1 MLKNVLFFDA
11 LLTPKILTGLYWLLL
26 VLIIISG
33 VFVMISTS
41 VIGGFFSILGGVL
54 ATRICFEMI
63 MIAFKNNEY
72 LKKIAD
78 KS

>member
-1 MLKNVLFFDA
+1 MLKNVLFFDS
-11 LLTPKILTGLYWLLL
+11 LLTPKILTGLYWALL

-33 VFVMISTS
+33 VLVMVQASI
-41 VIGGFFSILGGVL
+41 IAGFFSIIGGCL
-54 ATRICFEMI
+54 TSRICFEMI

-72 LKKIAD
+72 LKKIAE

>member
-26 VLIIISG
+26 VFIIISG

-78 KS
+78 KP

>member
-78 KS
+78 KP

>member
-33 VFVMISTS
+33 VFVMVQTS
-41 VIGGFFSILGGVL
+41 IIAGFFSIIGGGL
-54 ATRICFEMI
+54 TSRICFEMI

-72 LKKIAD
+72 LKKIAE

>member
-1 MLKNVLFFDA
+1 MIKNVLFFDA

-63 MIAFKNNEY
+63 MIAFKNN
-72 LKKIAD
+72 INR
-78 KS
+78 

>member
-1 MLKNVLFFDA
+1 M
-11 LLTPKILTGLYWLLL
+11 LTPKILTGLYWLLL

-78 KS
+78 KP

>member
-26 VLIIISG
+26 VFIIISG
-33 VFVMISTS
+33 VFVMINTS
-41 VIGGFFSILGGVL
+41 VIGGFLSILGGAL

>member
-33 VFVMISTS
+33 VFVMINTS
-41 VIGGFFSILGGVL
+41 VIGGFFSILAGGL
-54 ATRICFEMI
+54 TSRICFEMI

-72 LKKIAD
+72 LKKIAE
-78 KS
+78 KP